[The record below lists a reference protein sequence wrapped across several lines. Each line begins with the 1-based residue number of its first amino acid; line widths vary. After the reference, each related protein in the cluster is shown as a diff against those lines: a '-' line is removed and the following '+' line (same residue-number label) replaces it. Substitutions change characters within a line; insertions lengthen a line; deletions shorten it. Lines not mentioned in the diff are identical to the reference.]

1 VTDHAPLTA
10 ADLAGMLAT
19 GADLPRELA
28 TQQEP
33 DAASALPVVVDER
46 GDRVLTDVAYARLG
60 GFRPLVLDLRVPPA
74 AGPVP
79 VVLYLHG
86 GAFQWGSHHGPL
98 FGIAEALADAG
109 IATASAQYRLE
120 GEAPFPASLHDVHA
134 ALRWLRV
141 VGPELGLDPDRV
153 GVMGESAGG
162 FLAAFAG
169 LRPRE
174 PALVGEVGIV
184 GGGVEA
190 RVDAVVG
197 WYAYTGSVLEQ
208 HPDPAV
214 VSWASPMSHVDAD
227 AAPMLL
233 LHGDADALVPMA
245 NSSGLVDALTAVGV
259 EAEFSAVPGAAHVF
273 DGVDPSPVV
282 ARTTAYFAARL
293 DAHRGRHQGPRRGPP
308 T

>member
-1 VTDHAPLTA
+1 
-10 ADLAGMLAT
+10 MLAT

-33 DAASALPVVVDER
+33 DAASALPAIVDAR

-60 GFRPLVLDLRVPPA
+60 GFRPLVLDLRVPPS

-86 GAFQWGSHHGPL
+86 GAFRWGSHHDPL

-109 IATASAQYRLE
+109 IATASAQYRLD

-141 VGPELGLDPDRV
+141 VGPELGLDSDRI

-162 FLAAFAG
+162 FLAVFAG
-169 LRPRE
+169 LRPHD
-174 PALVGEVGIV
+174 PSLVGEVGLV
-184 GGGVEA
+184 GIES

-197 WYAYTGSVLEQ
+197 WYSYTGSVLEE
-208 HPDPAV
+208 HPDPDI
-214 VSWASPMSHVDAD
+214 VSWASPRSHVGAQ

-233 LHGDADALVPMA
+233 LHGDADEQLSMTHSSDLV
-245 NSSGLVDALTAVGV
+245 VALTAAGV
-259 EAEFSAVPGAAHVF
+259 AAQFEVVPGAGHVF
-273 DGVDPSPVV
+273 EGADPAPVV
-282 ARTTAYFAARL
+282 ARTAEFFSDRLEAR
-293 DAHRGRHQGPRRGPP
+293 PRSNGA
-308 T
+308 